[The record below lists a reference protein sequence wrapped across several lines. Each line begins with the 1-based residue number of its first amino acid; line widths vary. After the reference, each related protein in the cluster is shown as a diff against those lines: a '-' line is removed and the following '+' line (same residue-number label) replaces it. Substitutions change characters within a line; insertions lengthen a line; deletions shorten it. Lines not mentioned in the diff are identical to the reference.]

1 MTTLESLRKKI
12 KAIPIRML
20 DTIGVP
26 DFEKNIFNNYK
37 IFPIELLVKA
47 DWNYNTDDEFQS
59 ERLRNNLKKRG
70 QIENIHVRELETG
83 YYEVI
88 NGNHRLDE
96 LTLLAKSFVL
106 AYDHGKISL
115 SEAQRITIET
125 NETDFKPDDNKL
137 SAILNSLV
145 LEYGE
150 EDLKITIPFTD
161 DEFSELLNLTIE
173 PLDVELN
180 EVDEDDFQEE
190 PPEVPKT
197 IAGDL
202 YELNGHRLLCGD
214 STKENDIIKLME
226 GKTASLLFTDP
237 PYNINYAEF
246 NLKRSDTGKNWTDC
260 SGWHD
265 KMSDADYQL
274 FLFDFL
280 KLAKQSLGEWSHYYI
295 WHASIYYREL
305 LNALELNDI
314 PYDKVPIQ
322 WVKQVATLS
331 WVHYKRKSEP
341 CIFAGKGAVNGMG
354 DGARWFGPN
363 NEINIW
369 EINRDHNVNYI
380 HPTQKPVALAARAI
394 NNSSQKDEIVLDMF
408 LGSGSTLIAAD
419 ELDRICFGMELEPK
433 FCDVIVKRYIK
444 YCEDKNKECVVMLNG
459 KNINKSYFD

>member
-214 STKENDIIKLME
+214 STKEN
-226 GKTASLLFTDP
+226 
-237 PYNINYAEF
+237 
-246 NLKRSDTGKNWTDC
+246 
-260 SGWHD
+260 
-265 KMSDADYQL
+265 
-274 FLFDFL
+274 
-280 KLAKQSLGEWSHYYI
+280 
-295 WHASIYYREL
+295 
-305 LNALELNDI
+305 
-314 PYDKVPIQ
+314 
-322 WVKQVATLS
+322 
-331 WVHYKRKSEP
+331 
-341 CIFAGKGAVNGMG
+341 
-354 DGARWFGPN
+354 
-363 NEINIW
+363 
-369 EINRDHNVNYI
+369 
-380 HPTQKPVALAARAI
+380 
-394 NNSSQKDEIVLDMF
+394 
-408 LGSGSTLIAAD
+408 
-419 ELDRICFGMELEPK
+419 
-433 FCDVIVKRYIK
+433 
-444 YCEDKNKECVVMLNG
+444 
-459 KNINKSYFD
+459 